1 MQELKIPKTQILTTN
16 NPYVSP
22 AMQKVIDDSILAMV
36 NKINDEKANA
46 LDKFIFDQFA
56 RHGYSKREA
65 LDLMGSGRLVKD
77 VFGSRADIYI
87 LDGKPLFLIIQD
99 EIWNT
104 HEDMGDGKY
113 SMSINYSC
121 MDLSEPVVKEETND
135 STNNEPT

>member
-16 NPYVSP
+16 NPYIP
-22 AMQKVIDDSILAMV
+22 PNIQKDIDDSIVAIAT
-36 NKINDEKANA
+36 KIANEMANA

-65 LDLMGSGRLVKD
+65 LDLMSSGRLVKD

-104 HEDMGDGKY
+104 HEDIGDGTY

-121 MDLSEPVVKEETND
+121 MDLSEPVVKED
-135 STNNEPT
+135 